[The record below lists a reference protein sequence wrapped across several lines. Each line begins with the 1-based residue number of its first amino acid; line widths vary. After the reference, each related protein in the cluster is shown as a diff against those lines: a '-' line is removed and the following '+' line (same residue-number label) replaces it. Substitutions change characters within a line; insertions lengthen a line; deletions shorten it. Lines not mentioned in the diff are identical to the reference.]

1 MKSKLIISQ
10 ILRVISA
17 LFVINKLNIKLYY
30 KIILLYFI
38 DDFDTL
44 TIPKFF
50 FPKLNWHPPYSFY
63 ILSDKITDHII
74 NLILLIY
81 INKEFQIKEINL
93 VNFLFIYRTIGI
105 ILLLLTK
112 NSKFLFYFANFFLEI
127 LLALSFIY
135 DFPNLKKFKIV
146 ILLFVIF
153 LKLLQ
158 EWLLHVNGM
167 QYITNLFKKFKNKF
181 KNKKSEQV
189 DK

>member
-1 MKSKLIISQ
+1 MKGKIIFSQ

-17 LFVINKLNIKLYY
+17 LFVIFKLNIKIYY

-44 TIPKFF
+44 TLPKFF
-50 FPKLNWHPPYSFY
+50 FPKLKWNPPHSFY
-63 ILSDKITDHII
+63 IISDKITDHII
-74 NLILLIY
+74 YVMLLIY

-93 VNFLFIYRTIGI
+93 MNFLFIYRTIGI

-112 NSKFLFYFANFFLEI
+112 KSKFLFYFANFFLEI
-127 LLALSFIY
+127 VLALSLIY
-135 DFPNLKKFKIV
+135 DFKNLKKFKTI

-153 LKLLQ
+153 LKLFQ
-158 EWLLHVNGM
+158 EWLLHFNGM
-167 QYITNLFKKFKNKF
+167 QYLTNLFKKL